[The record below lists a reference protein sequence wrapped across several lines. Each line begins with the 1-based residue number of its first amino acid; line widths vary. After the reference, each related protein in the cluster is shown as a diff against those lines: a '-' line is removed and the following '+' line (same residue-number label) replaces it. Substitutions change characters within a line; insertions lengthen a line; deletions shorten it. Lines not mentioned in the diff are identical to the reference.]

1 MLNWVKKWGIIEKM
15 EEERNI
21 ISLQGVFRRYG
32 YGDAE
37 NFALDGVDFEV
48 KKGEF
53 VMIMGQSGSGKT
65 TLLNILGLLDKMT
78 AGEYVLDG
86 ANVRKMSGKRKARA
100 RASKIGVI
108 FQNFNLIPEMTVIE
122 NVALPLVYM
131 GKGKTK
137 RLKMASEVLRQFHLG
152 EREYYMPHQLSGG
165 QQQRVAIARALVGGP
180 EIILADEPTGNLD
193 SKTAHIVMEELKT
206 LNDQGKTIVMVTHNA
221 GLLSYATRVIKM
233 LDGKIVEDTEE
244 ETVQVKPKVYP
255 LPKRPVLVPVMKPV
269 VASAEEAGEVE
280 KIAEKTEE
288 EGASEDVKN
297 EVSEGA
303 VREDVKAEEKVVKT
317 EEKVAG
323 VGVKKTVVGVS
334 GRKKVKKDKNGTK
347 KVKIK
352 QKKRKK

>member
-1 MLNWVKKWGIIEKM
+1 MLNWVKKWGIIGGM
-15 EEERNI
+15 EEEKDL
-21 ISLQGVFRRYG
+21 ISLKGVFRRYG

-78 AGEYVLDG
+78 AGEYMLDG
-86 ANVRKMSGKRKARA
+86 VNVRKMSGKRRARA
-100 RASKIGVI
+100 RASKIGFI
-108 FQNFNLIPEMTVIE
+108 FQNFNLIPSMSVIE

-152 EREYYMPHQLSGG
+152 EREYYMPYQLSGG

-244 ETVQVKPKVYP
+244 ETRKEVVKPKVYP
-255 LPKRPVLVPVMKPV
+255 LPKRPTLVPVMNTLKV
-269 VASAEEAGEVE
+269 SKEDDVRGVNEA
-280 KIAEKTEE
+280 
-288 EGASEDVKN
+288 
-297 EVSEGA
+297 
-303 VREDVKAEEKVVKT
+303 EKVVKFDNVVKSGDVVKNA
-317 EEKVAG
+317 EKVEKAAKRAATG
-323 VGVKKTVVGVS
+323 K
-334 GRKKVKKDKNGTK
+334 KKVKKGENSTK
-347 KVKIK
+347 KVKNK
-352 QKKRKK
+352 QKKGKK

>member
-1 MLNWVKKWGIIEKM
+1 MLNWVKKWGIIRRM
-15 EEERNI
+15 EEEKNI
-21 ISLQGVFRRYG
+21 VSLQGVFRRYG

-78 AGEYVLDG
+78 AGEYMLDG
-86 ANVRKMSGKRKARA
+86 VNVRKMSGKRRARA
-100 RASKIGVI
+100 RASKIGFI
-108 FQNFNLIPEMTVIE
+108 FQNFNLIPSMSVIE

-152 EREYYMPHQLSGG
+152 EREYYMPYQLSGG

-244 ETVQVKPKVYP
+244 ETRKEVVKPKVYP
-255 LPKRPVLVPVMKPV
+255 LPKRPALVPVMNTLKV
-269 VASAEEAGEVE
+269 SKEDDIRSVNEA
-280 KIAEKTEE
+280 
-288 EGASEDVKN
+288 
-297 EVSEGA
+297 
-303 VREDVKAEEKVVKT
+303 EKVVKFDNVVKNA
-317 EEKVAG
+317 EKVEKATKRAATG
-323 VGVKKTVVGVS
+323 K
-334 GRKKVKKDKNGTK
+334 KKVKKGENSTK
-347 KVKIK
+347 KVKNK
-352 QKKRKK
+352 QKKVKK